1 MGFRIVVVNS
11 RAKLDYKMNYLV
23 VRTDEKITRV
33 HLDEISVLMIESTAV
48 ALTAYLIAE
57 LTKKK
62 IKVIFCDEK
71 YNPSAELCSFYGAHD
86 SSRKLREQIA
96 WQQDIKDFVWA
107 EIVRAKIIGQISNLN
122 DTTDDRA
129 ITVMRSY
136 VPEILPADTTNR
148 EAHAAKVYFNA
159 LFGLEFSR
167 SADNLI
173 NTALNYG
180 YGILLSAF
188 NREVVSA
195 GYVTQLGIFHD
206 NVFNHFNLSSD
217 LIEPF
222 RPFVDRAVLAMPLEK
237 FEHEEKMVLV
247 NLLNSKIK
255 IRGQEHHLINAIR
268 IFVLSVFDA
277 LAERDI
283 SKIVFPS
290 YEL

>member
-1 MGFRIVVVNS
+1 MGFRIVVISS

-23 VRTDEKITRV
+23 VRTDEKTTRV

-71 YNPSAELCSFYGAHD
+71 YNPSAELCSLYGAHD

-96 WQQDIKDFVWA
+96 WQQDIKAFVWA
-107 EIVRAKIIGQISNLN
+107 EIVRAKIIGQISNLSE
-122 DTTDDRA
+122 TDDKA
-129 ITVMRSY
+129 IMLMKSY
-136 VPEILPADTTNR
+136 IPEILPADTTNR
-148 EAHAAKVYFNA
+148 EAHAAKVYFNS
-159 LFGLEFSR
+159 LFGPDFSR
-167 SADNLI
+167 SEENLI

-180 YGILLSAF
+180 YGILLSAI
-188 NREVVSA
+188 NREVVAA

-222 RPFVDRAVLAMPLEK
+222 RPFADRAVLAMNLNK
-237 FEHEEKMVLV
+237 FEHDEKMVMV
-247 NLLNSKIK
+247 NLLNSKVKIK
-255 IRGQEHHLINAIR
+255 GQEHHLINAIR
-268 IFVLSVFDA
+268 IFVLSVFNA

-283 SKIVFPS
+283 SKIDFPS

>member
-23 VRTDEKITRV
+23 VRTDEKTTRV
-33 HLDEISVLMIESTAV
+33 HLDEISILMIESTAV

-62 IKVIFCDEK
+62 IKVVFCDEK
-71 YNPSAELCSFYGAHD
+71 YNPSAELCSLYGAHD
-86 SSRKLREQIA
+86 TSRKLREQIR
-96 WQQDIKDFVWA
+96 WQDDIKQFVWA
-107 EIVRAKIIGQISNLN
+107 EIVRAKIIGQISNL
-122 DTTDDRA
+122 DEKDDRA
-129 ITVMRSY
+129 ISLMKSY
-136 VPEILPADTTNR
+136 ISEILPGDTTNR

-159 LFGLEFSR
+159 LFGLDFSR
-167 SADNLI
+167 SEDNLI
-173 NTALNYG
+173 NTSLNYG
-180 YGILLSAF
+180 YGILLSAI
-188 NREVVSA
+188 NREVVAS

-206 NVFNHFNLSSD
+206 NVFNYFNLSSD

-222 RPFVDRAVLAMPLEK
+222 RPFVDRAVLKMRLEK

-247 NLLNSKIK
+247 NLLNSKVQIK
-255 IRGQEHHLINAIR
+255 GQEHHLINAIR

-277 LAERDI
+277 LSERDI

>member
-1 MGFRIVVVNS
+1 MGFRIVVINS

-23 VRTDEKITRV
+23 VRTDDKTTRV
-33 HLDEISVLMIESTAV
+33 HLDEIAVLMIESTAV

-71 YNPSAELCSFYGAHD
+71 YNPLAELCSLYGAHD
-86 SSRKLREQIA
+86 SARKLREQIK
-96 WQQDIKDFVWA
+96 WQKDIKDFVWA
-107 EIVRAKIIGQISNLN
+107 EIVRAKILGQISNLD
-122 DTTDDRA
+122 DTEDRA
-129 ITVMRSY
+129 ITLMKSY
-136 VPEILPADTTNR
+136 TQEILPADTTNR

-159 LFGLEFSR
+159 LFGLDFSR
-167 SADNLI
+167 SEDNLI

-180 YGILLSAF
+180 YGILLSAI
-188 NREVVSA
+188 NREVVAA
-195 GYVTQLGIFHD
+195 GYATQLGIFHD

-222 RPFVDRAVLAMPLEK
+222 RPLVDRKVVTMRIEK
-237 FEHEEKMVLV
+237 FEHEEKMALV
-247 NLLNSKIK
+247 DLLNSKVKIK
-255 IRGQEHHLINAIR
+255 GQEHHLINAIR

-277 LAERDI
+277 LAERDV
-283 SKIVFPS
+283 SKIIFPS